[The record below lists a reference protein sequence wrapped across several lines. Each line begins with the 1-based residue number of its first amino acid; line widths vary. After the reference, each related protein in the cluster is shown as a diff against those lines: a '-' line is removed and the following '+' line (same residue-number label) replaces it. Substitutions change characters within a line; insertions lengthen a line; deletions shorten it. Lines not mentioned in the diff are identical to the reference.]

1 MAAEEVK
8 RDLQVIKAFLD
19 DLVTSTQHTTTEIEK
34 LRTVLRSLAGGRFVS
49 GGPNV
54 IVAGLKD
61 IVKNADLA
69 AEEVIRLNAVIDEA
83 FASRRVFDRFQA
95 PERGVGRNLTPVGGR
110 AGAPIGEFVQDK
122 EVEKR
127 LASLQELSNVLDRV
141 TVDNLELTEAERI
154 LNEGAQE
161 YTGTIEQQIQVLNAQ
176 IQTINQTAS
185 SYEQLFVSRQ
195 KAISKAHLPREA
207 QQSTRGLTAPLGELA
222 DNPLW
227 TQGIPGGQR
236 AIENVR
242 KELEKLGFSL
252 DDISQVSVDGT
263 RQITR
268 YSGAMTDLGGK
279 TTTVSLVTGKYGNV
293 LRSTQK
299 NFRNFAS
306 AIQRNVIE
314 VIKWTVAIGLVY
326 GTMQKFQELLTQAI
340 QTQAKLA
347 DVQVALGT
355 SAESLNTIFENA
367 AVVAR
372 EMGTALTEV
381 IEAYVISLRAAG
393 RYADETERVQ
403 KATQLLRDSM
413 ILAKLSGVEQ
423 SLALDTLVGAL
434 SQTGRELDQGVE
446 LLDKWVAVSKEAN
459 VSLGTL
465 AESFAI
471 TSTAAENVGIDID
484 KLNGIIAAVAEVTTL
499 SATEAGNAVRAF
511 VSGFQTAEAEKALG
525 RYGIAIR
532 DAKGELLSFIDV
544 IETIVERQE
553 LGIITDRDVARI
565 SESIGGGARRGA
577 QVNAFIENY
586 SRVLELSVISANAS
600 GDAQEA
606 LAVKLDTVETAITNL
621 ANAFT
626 ELSHTL
632 GEKGGFLDAMESGIE
647 FLTGVVDNLKSL
659 IEILGPAT
667 KSLAAFGAAWL
678 LLSGRGPLR
687 GPIAALGQK
696 IGLGGGIAQ
705 GQLPGFGSSLL
716 DRTGARFPQ
725 TQGAIGGAQSLLQN
739 QMFSRGMTGFGIGAI
754 GAIASGGEAEDIV
767 ASIAGGIAGGLIAGP
782 VGAVLGSL
790 LGMAFV
796 DTVETEAGT
805 IVGAL
810 RAQLSEEYGLVP
822 EEPKDDGRRGVSDI
836 EADIIAIIDRV
847 VTQTMGPKII
857 AEQVSIPRTK
867 EGVEA
872 FIGKGELSEVEFERQ
887 FKLLFAQ
894 ALSGA
899 LDPEDISK
907 IFGEDFAERIDIE
920 KGISEMLGAW
930 GQEMGQGLEGVA
942 DSNKKQIGEFM
953 QELEDAI
960 TKELADVDIDVALFG
975 SRIGEQLA
983 ETQRAIKPDVTAVG
997 AGRVEQL
1004 RIESIRG
1011 GGGSVSAIRA
1021 LREELPLLAN
1031 QVGVVFQAL
1040 GAEESNLANLTDG
1053 TIESVDEL
1061 TLALLK
1067 FGDESSDPI
1076 LDIANNILMLKS
1088 ELEGL
1093 TEAAEATPII
1103 LQLRELDGVLKSLL
1117 ITSQKGLVFRE
1128 FEIPPII
1135 EISEEALSQMDAIIA
1150 EAFARSEAFMEALGL
1165 DETQRDKIIQTYREA
1180 VLGIDGEF
1188 QKLDQAVPLDII
1200 QDILR
1205 EKGLLA
1211 ERDKPM
1217 QVITPDIPSERAPEI
1232 RQRIKMFEQILSTIP
1247 GYELD
1252 PETLGVV
1259 FSDFVTDTLHG
1270 DNLAIQLAL
1279 RDLIKVNE
1287 DQLEGIFNIP
1297 EGMSAFIPFT
1307 AAMNLPG
1314 ARGGIDYDFSQLE
1327 AAEDRSAER
1336 IVQEIKDVAQ
1346 AIREGKIAVPEGIAE
1361 INELR
1366 NELRNLRD
1374 EEQVGFPPMDTIFDA
1389 IRRAIPEFGGGGP
1402 QPLGIGGGGIPTSN
1416 LLPTSITVDTT
1427 SNIEIEIPISI
1438 RGEHVERIVRQF
1450 LERDLAR
1457 TVSRHGNTGTHVGYR

>member
-8 RDLQVIKAFLD
+8 RDLQVIKTFLD

-83 FASRRVFDRFQA
+83 FASRRVFDRFQS

-122 EVEKR
+122 AVEKR

-141 TVDNLELTEAERI
+141 TIDNLELTEAERI
-154 LNEGAQE
+154 LNEGTQE
-161 YTGTIEQQIQVLNAQ
+161 FTGTIEQQIQILNAQ

-185 SYEQLFVSRQ
+185 SYEQLFASRQ

-222 DNPLW
+222 NNPLW

-340 QTQAKLA
+340 QTQARLA
-347 DVQVALGT
+347 DVQVALGA
-355 SAESLNTIFENA
+355 SVGNLNIIFGNA
-367 AVVAR
+367 AIVAR

-381 IEAYVISLRAAG
+381 IEAYVLALRAAG
-393 RYADETERVQ
+393 RYSDETERVQ
-403 KATQLLRDSM
+403 KATQLLIDSM

-471 TSTAAENVGIDID
+471 TSTAAENVGLDID
-484 KLNGIIAAVAEVTTL
+484 KLNGVIAAVAEVTTL

-511 VSGFQTAEAEKALG
+511 ISGFQTAEAEKALS
-525 RYGIAIR
+525 RYGIAVR
-532 DAKGELLSFIDV
+532 DAKGEFLSFV
-544 IETIVERQE
+544 QVMETVVERQQ

-577 QVNAFIENY
+577 QVNALIENY

-606 LAVKLDTVETAITNL
+606 LALKLDTVETAITNL
-621 ANAFT
+621 SNAFT
-626 ELSHTL
+626 ELSHAL

-647 FLTGVVDNLKSL
+647 FLTGVVDGLKSL
-659 IEILGPAT
+659 VEFLGPAT

-678 LLSGRGPLR
+678 LLSGKGPLR

-696 IGLGGGIAQ
+696 IGLGGGQ
-705 GQLPGFGSSLL
+705 MQLPGFGGGIAGRLPQQL
-716 DRTGARFPQ
+716 QGTLGNQGLMRGATGA
-725 TQGAIGGAQSLLQN
+725 
-739 QMFSRGMTGFGIGAI
+739 GIGLMSAVAAGRTDLEEI
-754 GAIASGGEAEDIV
+754 GV
-767 ASIAGGIAGGLIAGP
+767 SIAGGIAGTLIAGP
-782 VGAVLGSL
+782 VGGLIGSII
-790 LGMAFV
+790 GQTFV
-796 DTVETEAGT
+796 DFIVTESATIRGAAKGLITGEFPTIIPKDEETKRGRDIAISNISEEIAELVDQVIAKGFGARAFAEPRLELAKPRIEEFLGTGELTEEGVQEAIRALLIEF
-805 IVGAL
+805 IVGEMDLITAT
-810 RAQLSEEYGLVP
+810 E
-822 EEPKDDGRRGVSDI
+822 
-836 EADIIAIIDRV
+836 
-847 VTQTMGPKII
+847 
-857 AEQVSIPRTK
+857 
-867 EGVEA
+867 
-872 FIGKGELSEVEFERQ
+872 
-887 FKLLFAQ
+887 
-894 ALSGA
+894 
-899 LDPEDISK
+899 
-907 IFGEDFAERIDIE
+907 IFGRDPIANIVTYLREIE
-920 KGISEMLGAW
+920 P
-930 GQEMGQGLEGVA
+930 
-942 DSNKKQIGEFM
+942 
-953 QELEDAI
+953 ELEDSIKDWWDQIQDLVQNQIDEEIGLDLGDTAI
-960 TKELADVDIDVALFG
+960 GRT
-975 SRIGEQLA
+975 LA
-983 ETQRAIKPDVTAVG
+983 ETQRRIAPDVRG
-997 AGRVEQL
+997 AGEARLGRL
-1004 RIESIRG
+1004 REEAILG
-1011 GGGSVSAIRA
+1011 GGVSITEIRK
-1021 LREELPLLAN
+1021 LREELPELKN
-1031 QVGVVFQAL
+1031 EVGVIYAAL
-1040 GAEESNLANLTDG
+1040 ADTDEVVG
-1053 TIESVDEL
+1053 GIDSIIQSADQL
-1061 TLALLK
+1061 TLLLLEGGTE
-1067 FGDESSDPI
+1067 FRAEVSAMANEI
-1076 LDIANNILMLKS
+1076 LTLKS
-1088 ELEGL
+1088 ESEDLEFGDRLLEIIVRLSELNPMLAEAVKLTQEGL
-1093 TEAAEATPII
+1093 II
-1103 LQLRELDGVLKSLL
+1103 RAVDLPTVIDVLP
-1117 ITSQKGLVFRE
+1117 E
-1128 FEIPPII
+1128 FEAQLDEMI
-1135 EISEEALSQMDAIIA
+1135 ALAFERSNDLMDAV
-1150 EAFARSEAFMEALGL
+1150 GL
-1165 DETQRDKIIQTYREA
+1165 DETQRRAILATYEDFVFRSDDIFKL
-1180 VLGIDGEF
+1180 LG
-1188 QKLDQAVPLDII
+1188 QKVPLDFLKEII
-1200 QDILR
+1200 KER
-1205 EKGLLA
+1205 GLEA
-1211 ERDKPM
+1211 QADSSMK
-1217 QVITPDIPSERAPEI
+1217 VITPDIPSERVGEI

-1247 GYELD
+1247 GFELD

-1307 AAMNLPG
+1307 AAMNLAG

-1327 AAEDRSAER
+1327 AAEQRSADD
-1336 IVQEIKDVAQ
+1336 IVAEIATVRD
-1346 AIREGKIAVPEGIAE
+1346 AIMGGEISVPAGFTKIEELWGELQTMREGDGEGMTIK
-1361 INELR
+1361 EL
-1366 NELRNLRD
+1366 
-1374 EEQVGFPPMDTIFDA
+1374 FDA
-1389 IRRAIPEFGGGGP
+1389 ISSAAPRFGGV
-1402 QPLGIGGGGIPTSN
+1402 GGGEVGVQRLGRDDWEAISRVGPEI
-1416 LLPTSITVDTT
+1416 ITVDTT
-1427 SNIEIEIPISI
+1427 NNIEIEIPISI

-1457 TVSRHGNTGTHVGYR
+1457 TVSRHGGTGAHVGYK